1 LTLRWRTKNQPVAGG
16 RKNRPAGPAC
26 RIERQARRPEKCFN
40 GLRPPDALAAPGG
53 FSISTTEVR
62 AMQRRMTWK
71 EFCFV
76 LPLLV
81 LVSVFSLYPIISS
94 FVYTLF
100 DYQTNNQTKNALYT
114 GATLNA
120 ELYAEDCD
128 YLAYYLGKDVANV
141 DAADQPTLTALQE
154 KMTGQKALYA
164 DGEKTLS
171 LSTATDAEISA
182 LIVEAR
188 QTAETLADKYPDL
201 RFVTKGPQ
209 ILDEMETCLVG
220 SNFIGLSAYGRLMND
235 SRFGQA
241 VGNTFEFTIISVA
254 IELVL
259 GMALALIMN
268 KAMKGIGLVRTTA
281 LIPWAIPTAVSA
293 LIWCY
298 LYDGTSG
305 VVAMVFAKIG
315 IIGSPE
321 LLLTTAGGTM
331 FSAILADV
339 WKTTPYMALL
349 LLAGL
354 QVIDRG
360 LYESSSIDG
369 AGPVRTFTS
378 ITLPLLKPSM
388 LVALLFRTLDA
399 FRVYD
404 LIAVLTKG
412 TPETLSIYAYKMMIG
427 QSNYGYGSVIVVAM
441 FVLVALIAF
450 LYVKVLGAELM
461 QD

>member
-1 LTLRWRTKNQPVAGG
+1 
-16 RKNRPAGPAC
+16 
-26 RIERQARRPEKCFN
+26 
-40 GLRPPDALAAPGG
+40 
-53 FSISTTEVR
+53 
-62 AMQRRMTWK
+62 MQRRMTWK

-76 LPLLV
+76 LPLLL

-100 DYQTNNQTKNALYT
+100 DYQTNNQSKNALYT

-128 YLAYYLGKDVANV
+128 YLAYYLGKDIPNV
-141 DAADQPTLTALQE
+141 DEADRPALTTLQETLTA
-154 KMTGQKALYA
+154 QKEYYA
-164 DGEKTLS
+164 DAEKTLA
-171 LSTATDAEISA
+171 LSAATGEEITA
-182 LIVEAR
+182 LIDEVR
-188 QTAETLADKYPDL
+188 QTAASLAEKYPDL
-201 RFVTKGPQ
+201 RIVTKSPQ
-209 ILDEMETCLVG
+209 LLDEMETCLVS
-220 SNFIGLSAYGRLMND
+220 SNFIGLSAYGRLFQD
-235 SRFGQA
+235 SRFRES
-241 VGNTFEFTIISVA
+241 VVNTVIFTVISVA
-254 IELVL
+254 VELVL
-259 GMALALIMN
+259 GMALALIMD
-268 KAMKGIGLVRTTA
+268 KAMRGIGVVRTTA

-305 VVAMVFAKIG
+305 VVAMIFTRLG
-315 IIGSPE
+315 IISAPE

-360 LYESSSIDG
+360 LYESSAIDG

-378 ITLPLLKPSM
+378 ITLPLLKSSM

-441 FVLVALIAF
+441 FALVALIAF
-450 LYVKVLGAELM
+450 VFVKVLGAELIRE
-461 QD
+461 

>member
-1 LTLRWRTKNQPVAGG
+1 
-16 RKNRPAGPAC
+16 
-26 RIERQARRPEKCFN
+26 
-40 GLRPPDALAAPGG
+40 
-53 FSISTTEVR
+53 
-62 AMQRRMTWK
+62 MTWK

-76 LPLLV
+76 LPLLL

-100 DYQTNNQTKNALYT
+100 DYQTNNQSKNALYT

-128 YLAYYLGKDVANV
+128 YLAYYLGKDIPNV
-141 DAADQPTLTALQE
+141 DEADRPALTTLQETLTA
-154 KMTGQKALYA
+154 QKEYYA
-164 DGEKTLS
+164 DAEKTLA
-171 LSTATDAEISA
+171 LSAATGEEITA
-182 LIVEAR
+182 LIDEVR
-188 QTAETLADKYPDL
+188 QTAASLAEKYPDL
-201 RFVTKGPQ
+201 RIVTKSPQ
-209 ILDEMETCLVG
+209 LLDEMETCLVS
-220 SNFIGLSAYGRLMND
+220 SNFIGLSAYGRLFQD
-235 SRFGQA
+235 SRFGDS
-241 VGNTFEFTIISVA
+241 VVNTVIFTVISVA
-254 IELVL
+254 VELVL
-259 GMALALIMN
+259 GMALALIMD
-268 KAMKGIGLVRTTA
+268 KAMRGIGVVRTTA

-305 VVAMVFAKIG
+305 VVAMIFTRLG
-315 IIGSPE
+315 IISAPE

-360 LYESSSIDG
+360 LYESSAIDG

-378 ITLPLLKPSM
+378 ITLPLLKSSM

-441 FVLVALIAF
+441 FLLVALIAF
-450 LYVKVLGAELM
+450 VYVKVLGAELIKE
-461 QD
+461 

>member
-1 LTLRWRTKNQPVAGG
+1 MN
-16 RKNRPAGPAC
+16 
-26 RIERQARRPEKCFN
+26 
-40 GLRPPDALAAPGG
+40 
-53 FSISTTEVR
+53 
-62 AMQRRMTWK
+62 MQRRMTWK

-76 LPLLV
+76 LPLLL
-81 LVSVFSLYPIISS
+81 LVSVFSLYPILSS

-100 DYQTNNQTKNALYT
+100 DYQTNNQAKNALYT

-120 ELYAEDCD
+120 ALYAEDCD
-128 YLAYYLGKDVANV
+128 YLAYYLGKDIPKADV
-141 DAADQPTLTALQE
+141 ADQPSLTALRD
-154 KMTGQKALYA
+154 KLTAQKERYA
-164 DGEKTLS
+164 NAEKTLS
-171 LSTATDAEISA
+171 LSAATGSEISA
-182 LIVEAR
+182 LISEVR
-188 QTAETLADKYPDL
+188 QTVLSLSDRYPDL
-201 RFVTKGPQ
+201 RIVTKSPQ
-209 ILDEMETCLVG
+209 ILDEMDTCLVS
-220 SNFIGLSAYGRLMND
+220 SNFVGLSGYTRLFQD

-241 VGNTFEFTIISVA
+241 VGNTFVFTIFSVA
-254 IELVL
+254 VELML

-268 KAMKGIGLVRTTA
+268 RAMRGIGLVRTTA

-305 VVAMVFAKIG
+305 VIAMVFTKLG
-315 IIGSPE
+315 IIAAPE
-321 LLLTTAGGTM
+321 LLLTTGGGTM

-369 AGPVRTFTS
+369 AGAVRTFTN

-441 FVLVALIAF
+441 FALVALIA
-450 LYVKVLGAELM
+450 LVYVKVLGAEIIRE
-461 QD
+461 